1 MAKNTKTD
9 KPPAIVI
16 KLDSITGLDT
26 ARILSGY
33 GVPVYGVADDG
44 GHYCAKTNACREVFF
59 TDTSADSLVGTL
71 LDIAARFGS
80 KPVVFPCSDES
91 VRVISAQRDALCEF
105 YNFVIPD
112 GDMLLMYMNK
122 ESFYR
127 HARESGFPVPD
138 TFFLESG
145 SGLEGLPDEA
155 EFPLIVKP
163 ALKSPEWIECFKDK
177 VVKVNTRAELRDVLD
192 RGAKIT
198 VGILVQKWITGGD
211 SNLVSSIFYYDRGGA
226 PQVSFISRKLR
237 QWYTENGDACLAE
250 ECRNDEVARMAREL
264 LSGTGFQ
271 GIGSIEFKL
280 DDESGK
286 YYILEANVGRPV
298 TRIGMTETAGVPVI
312 YTMYCDAS
320 GLPLPPDREQR
331 YKGTKW
337 ISFHRDLQASWKYY
351 RDGKLTIAGW
361 LKSLRGVRSFA
372 VLSLRDPMP
381 FFSLILGGLT
391 GLFKKPNK

>member
-1 MAKNTKTD
+1 MAKNTGIDNT
-9 KPPAIVI
+9 PAIVI

-33 GVPVYGVADDG
+33 GIPVYGIADDRR
-44 GHYCAKTNACREVFF
+44 HYCTKTGACRGVFF
-59 TDTSADSLVGTL
+59 TDTSGDGLVGML
-71 LDIAARFGS
+71 LDLAAKFKS
-80 KPVVFPCSDES
+80 KPVLFPCSDES
-91 VRVISAQRDALCEF
+91 VRLISARRETLREF

-112 GDMLLMYMNK
+112 DDVLLMYMNK

-127 HARESGFPVPD
+127 RACQKGFPVPD
-138 TFFLESG
+138 TFLLETG
-145 SGLEGLPDEA
+145 SGLESLSDEA

-177 VVKVNTRAELRDVLD
+177 VIKVNTRAELGGVIER
-192 RGAKIT
+192 ASKIT
-198 VGILVQKWITGGD
+198 KGIIVQKWIKGGD
-211 SNLVSSIFYYDRGGA
+211 SNLVSSIFYYGRNGA
-226 PQVSFISRKLR
+226 LQASFVSRKLR

-250 ECRNDEVARMAREL
+250 ECRNDEVARIAREL
-264 LSGTGFQ
+264 LSGTGFS

-280 DDESGK
+280 DDESGE

-298 TRIGMTETAGVPVI
+298 TRIGMTEAAGVPVL

-320 GLPLPPDREQR
+320 GLPLPRDREQKYR
-331 YKGTKW
+331 GTKW

-351 RDGKLTIAGW
+351 RDGKLTIWGW
-361 LKSLRGVRSFA
+361 LKSLYGVRSFA

-381 FFSLILGGLT
+381 FISLVGDGLS
-391 GLFKKPNK
+391 GLFKNPAK

>member
-1 MAKNTKTD
+1 MAKNTNTD

-33 GVPVYGVADDG
+33 GVPVYGVADERW
-44 GHYCAKTNACREVFF
+44 HYCTKTNSCRELFV
-59 TDTSADSLVGTL
+59 TDTSGDGLVGTL
-71 LDIAARFGS
+71 LDLAARFSS
-80 KPVVFPCSDES
+80 KPVLFPCSDES
-91 VRVISAQRDALCEF
+91 VRVISAQRDALREF
-105 YNFVIPD
+105 YDFVIPD
-112 GDMLLMYMNK
+112 DYVLLMYMNK
-122 ESFYR
+122 ESFYG
-127 HARESGFPVPD
+127 HARERGFPVPD
-138 TFFLESG
+138 TFFLETG

-177 VVKVNTRAELRDVLD
+177 VIKVNTRAELRGVLD
-192 RGAKIT
+192 RGSKIT
-198 VGILVQKWITGGD
+198 RGIIVQKWIKGDD
-211 SNLVSSIFYYDRGGA
+211 SNLVSSIFYYDRVGA

-250 ECRNDEVARMAREL
+250 ECRNDEVAGIVCDL
-264 LSGTGFQ
+264 LAGTGFN

-298 TRIGMTETAGVPVI
+298 TRIGMTEAAGVPVL
-312 YTMYCDAS
+312 YTMYSDAA
-320 GLPLPPDREQR
+320 GLPLPPDRAQR

-351 RDGKLTIAGW
+351 RDGKLTITGW
-361 LKSLRGVRSFA
+361 LTSLRGVRSFA

-381 FFSLILGGLT
+381 FFSLILGGLA

>member
-1 MAKNTKTD
+1 MAKNTNTD

-33 GVPVYGVADDG
+33 GIPVYGVADER
-44 GHYCAKTNACREVFF
+44 GHYCTKTNACRELFI
-59 TDTSADSLVGTL
+59 TDTSGDGLVGTL
-71 LDIAARFGS
+71 LDIAERFSS
-80 KPVVFPCSDES
+80 KPVLFPCSDES
-91 VRVISAQRDALCEF
+91 VRVISAQRDALHEF
-105 YNFVIPD
+105 YDFVIPD
-112 GDMLLMYMNK
+112 DGVLLMYMNK

-127 HARESGFPVPD
+127 HACEKGFPVPD

-163 ALKSPEWIECFKDK
+163 ALKSPEWLECFKDK
-177 VVKVNTRAELRDVLD
+177 VIKVNTRAELRDVLD
-192 RGAKIT
+192 RGWKIT
-198 VGILVQKWITGGD
+198 REIIVQKWIKGGD

-226 PQVSFISRKLR
+226 PQASFISQKLR

-250 ECRNDEVARMAREL
+250 ECRNDEVARLAREL
-264 LSGTGFQ
+264 LSGTGFR

-298 TRIGMTETAGVPVI
+298 TRIGMTEAAGVPVI

-320 GLPLPPDREQR
+320 GLPLPPDREQL

-351 RDGKLTIAGW
+351 RDGKLTIGGW
-361 LKSLRGVRSFA
+361 LKSLYGVRSFA

-381 FFSLILGGLT
+381 FLSLMLDGLA
-391 GLFKKPNK
+391 GLFKNPGR

>member
-1 MAKNTKTD
+1 MAKNTNTD
-9 KPPAIVI
+9 KPSAIVI

-33 GVPVYGVADDG
+33 GIPVYGVADDR
-44 GHYCAKTNACREVFF
+44 GHYCTKTSACRELFI
-59 TDTSADSLVGTL
+59 TDTSGDGLVGTL
-71 LDIAARFGS
+71 LDIAARFEA
-80 KPVVFPCSDES
+80 KPILFPCSDES
-91 VRVISAQRDALCEF
+91 VRVISANRDALREF
-105 YNFVIPD
+105 YDFVIPD
-112 GDMLLMYMNK
+112 GDVLLMYMNK

-127 HARESGFPVPD
+127 HACEKGFLVPH

-177 VVKVNTRAELRDVLD
+177 VIKVNTRAELRDVLD
-192 RGAKIT
+192 SGSKVAK
-198 VGILVQKWITGGD
+198 GIIAQKWIKGGD
-211 SNLVSSIFYYDRGGA
+211 SNLVSSISYYDGNGA
-226 PQVSFISRKLR
+226 PQASFVSRKLR

-250 ECRNDEVARMAREL
+250 ECRNEEVARLAREL
-264 LSGTGFQ
+264 LSGTGFR

-298 TRIGMTETAGVPVI
+298 TRIGMTEAAGVPVI

-351 RDGKLTIAGW
+351 RDGKLTIDGW
-361 LKSLRGVRSFA
+361 LKSLYGVRSFA

-381 FFSLILGGLT
+381 FLSLMLDGLA
-391 GLFKKPNK
+391 GLFKNPGR

>member
-1 MAKNTKTD
+1 MAKNTDTD

-33 GVPVYGVADDG
+33 GISVYGVADDR
-44 GHYCAKTNACREVFF
+44 GHYCTKTNACRELFV
-59 TDTSADSLVGTL
+59 TDTSGDGLVGTL
-71 LDIAARFGS
+71 LDIAERFSS
-80 KPVVFPCSDES
+80 KPVLFPCSDES
-91 VRVISAQRDALCEF
+91 VRVISAQRDALHEF
-105 YNFVIPD
+105 YDFVIPD
-112 GDMLLMYMNK
+112 DGVLLMYMNK

-127 HARESGFPVPD
+127 HACEKGFPVPD

-163 ALKSPEWIECFKDK
+163 ALKSPEWLECFKDK
-177 VVKVNTRAELRDVLD
+177 VVKVNTRAEIRGVLD
-192 RGAKIT
+192 RGWKIT
-198 VGILVQKWITGGD
+198 REIIVQKWIKGGD
-211 SNLVSSIFYYDRGGA
+211 SNLVSSIFYYDSGGA
-226 PQVSFISRKLR
+226 PQVSFISCKLR
-237 QWYTENGDACLAE
+237 HWYTENGDACLAE
-250 ECRNDEVARMAREL
+250 ECRNEEVARLAREL
-264 LSGTGFQ
+264 LSGTGFR

-298 TRIGMTETAGVPVI
+298 TRIGMTEAAGVPVI

-351 RDGKLTIAGW
+351 RDGKLTIDGW
-361 LKSLRGVRSFA
+361 LKSLYGVRSFA

-381 FFSLILGGLT
+381 FLSLMLDGLA
-391 GLFKKPNK
+391 GLFKNPGR

>member
-1 MAKNTKTD
+1 MAKNTDTD
-9 KPPAIVI
+9 KTPAIVI

-33 GVPVYGVADDG
+33 GIPVYGVADDR
-44 GHYCAKTNACREVFF
+44 GHYCTKTNACRELFV
-59 TDTSADSLVGTL
+59 TDTSGDGLAGTL
-71 LDIAARFGS
+71 LDIAARFSS
-80 KPVVFPCSDES
+80 KPVLFPCSDES
-91 VRVISAQRDALCEF
+91 VRVISAHRDALREF
-105 YNFVIPD
+105 YDFVIPD
-112 GDMLLMYMNK
+112 DGVLLMYMNK
-122 ESFYR
+122 ESFYK
-127 HARESGFPVPD
+127 HAREEGFPVPD
-138 TFFLESG
+138 TFFLETD

-177 VVKVNTRAELRDVLD
+177 VVKVNTRTELRDVLD
-192 RGAKIT
+192 RGWKIT
-198 VGILVQKWITGGD
+198 RGIIVQKWIKGGD
-211 SNLVSSIFYYDRGGA
+211 SNLVSSIFYYDRNGA

-250 ECRNDEVARMAREL
+250 ECRNDEVSRITREL
-264 LSGTGFQ
+264 LSGTGFN

-280 DDESGK
+280 DDDSGK
-286 YYILEANVGRPV
+286 YYIIEANVGRPV
-298 TRIGMTETAGVPVI
+298 TRIGLTEAAGVPLL

-320 GLPLPPDREQR
+320 GTALTPNREQQ

-351 RDGKLTIAGW
+351 RDGNLTIWGW
-361 LKSLRGVRSFA
+361 LKSLYGVRSFA

-381 FFSLILGGLT
+381 FISLILGGLS
-391 GLFKKPNK
+391 GLFKKPTK